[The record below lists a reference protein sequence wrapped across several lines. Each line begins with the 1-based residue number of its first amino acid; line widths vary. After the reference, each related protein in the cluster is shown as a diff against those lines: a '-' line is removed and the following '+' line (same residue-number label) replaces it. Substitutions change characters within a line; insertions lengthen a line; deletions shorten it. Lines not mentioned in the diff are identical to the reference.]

1 MKKIIF
7 LFSTSLIFTLSCNN
21 DNVIKNNETEPSN
34 TIQLT
39 NKELAEFNF
48 QTDTI
53 KKMLLQSVLHFKGII
68 DVPPQN
74 IYAISVPMGGYLKET
89 HLLPGT
95 PIKKGQI
102 IAKIEDIQYIQLQE
116 EYLNTKIQLKMLET
130 NYKRQKALLAEN
142 ATSEKTYEQVETE
155 YLNAKTKLKALEEKL
170 HLINID
176 PTTLTPETMK
186 RSINILAPFDGY
198 ATKINY
204 SVGKY
209 ITPSDVLFELV
220 NPSDIHLNLKIYE
233 KDLENITIGQKLVA
247 YTTAQPNKKFHCTII
262 LINKI
267 VNSDRTV
274 DVHCHFD
281 KYEETLIPGTYMQA
295 DVFVKNDSVYALP
308 SSAVIFYDNKYYV
321 FIQKTDN
328 TFEMKSVTLSN
339 YQNNGFIGIENH
351 KELLKQKIVSSNVNI
366 LLMKLKNRAE
376 E

>member
-21 DNVIKNNETEPSN
+21 DATVKNSEENDLN
-34 TIQLT
+34 TVQLT
-39 NKELAEFNF
+39 SKELAEFDF

-74 IYAISVPMGGYLKET
+74 IHAISVPMGGYLKET

-102 IAKIEDIQYIQLQE
+102 IAKIEDVQYIQLQE

-130 NYKRQKALLAEN
+130 NYKRQKALLVEN
-142 ATSEKTYEQVETE
+142 AISEKIYEQAETE

-170 HLINID
+170 YLININ

-186 RSINILAPFDGY
+186 RSINIIAPFDGY
-198 ATKINY
+198 AIKINY

-247 YTTAQPNKKFHCTII
+247 YTTAQPNKKFNCAII
-262 LINKI
+262 LINKL

-295 DVFVKNDSVYALP
+295 DVFIKNDSVYALP
-308 SSAVIFYDNKYYV
+308 SSAVIFYDNKYHV
-321 FIQKTDN
+321 FIQKTDH
-328 TFEMKSVTLSN
+328 TFEMKSVILSN

-366 LLMKLKNRAE
+366 LLMKLKNRLE